1 MIRVVV
7 AEDHQLVRQGIVRL
21 LQDAGEIEVVGEA
34 GSGQGAVGLVRATH
48 PDVVVLDITMP
59 DGDGLLILPE
69 LAALHP
75 KPNIVI
81 LSMHADPSLIRQ
93 ALQGGALGYVVKQSV
108 ADELLGAVRAA
119 KNGSM
124 FLSSGISG
132 IFANEFL
139 AEPPASLLDRLSP
152 REREVVRALVE
163 GYSAR
168 EIAERLRTSVK
179 TVEKQRRDA
188 MRKLEVENLASL
200 VRVSLEL
207 GLVVRSRPGTGPL
220 GKARAASRVE

>member
-7 AEDHQLVRQGIVRL
+7 AEDHHLVRQGIVKL
-21 LQDAGEIEVVGEA
+21 LEGAGDLEVVGEA
-34 GSGQGAVGLVRATH
+34 DSGREAIALVNALH

-59 DGDGLLILPE
+59 QLDGLE
-69 LAALHP
+69 ALGEIGAIRP
-75 KPNIVI
+75 KPQVVI
-81 LSMHADPSLIRQ
+81 LSMHADPGLIRQ
-93 ALQGGALGYVVKQSV
+93 ALRAGALGYVVKQSV
-108 ADELLGAVRAA
+108 ADELLAAVRAA

-132 IFANEFL
+132 VIANGFSVER
-139 AEPPASLLDRLSP
+139 PQNLLDRLSP
-152 REREVVRALVE
+152 REREVVKRVVE

-168 EIAERLRTSVK
+168 EIADSLRTSVK

-188 MRKLEVENLASL
+188 MRKLEVDNLASL

-207 GLVVRSRPGTGPL
+207 GLVI
-220 GKARAASRVE
+220 GKAAHSKNP